1 VEILRIIDR
10 TTIALIAGAVG
21 ATVVTLVLRIAGAEG
36 VPVFI
41 GSAVAL
47 AMLAALVGEA
57 TDQLGGRLGPGA
69 TGVLQSAL
77 GNLPELLISLFA
89 LQAGLVT
96 VVQTALIGSILAN
109 SLLVLGLAFLLGG
122 LRNGTQRFAS
132 EAPRMIAVLLLLA
145 TAALAIPT
153 LATAPGGPDAGH
165 ATELSVIAALVLLV
179 VFAASVPFS
188 IGGGHGARV
197 ERHAEERAWPFWL
210 PIALL
215 IVTGLGA
222 ALVSDWFVE
231 SLRPAMATLHLS
243 EEFVGLVIVA
253 IAGNAVENVVG
264 VQMAVRNRS
273 DLSVSLILNSSLQV
287 ALALTPA
294 LVLLSLIVGAS
305 PMTLVV
311 QPLLIGALAL
321 TALLSAL
328 ITLDGRSTWLEGLA
342 LIGLYVI
349 VAASVWWGPAVRV

>member
-1 VEILRIIDR
+1 MADGQPKP
-10 TTIALIAGAVG
+10 A
-21 ATVVTLVLRIAGAEG
+21 
-36 VPVFI
+36 FY
-41 GSAVAL
+41 
-47 AMLAALVGEA
+47 
-57 TDQLGGRLGPGA
+57 
-69 TGVLQSAL
+69 
-77 GNLPELLISLFA
+77 FA
-89 LQAGLVT
+89 
-96 VVQTALIGSILAN
+96 
-109 SLLVLGLAFLLGG
+109 
-122 LRNGTQRFAS
+122 
-132 EAPRMIAVLLLLA
+132 
-145 TAALAIPT
+145 
-153 LATAPGGPDAGH
+153 
-165 ATELSVIAALVLLV
+165 VLLV

-197 ERHAEERAWPFWL
+197 EGHAEERAWPFWL